1 MAELY
6 NKKNKEQLINDL
18 NKESYNRITLS
29 FYKYVKLENLY
40 ELRDLLYSNWI
51 NLNILGRIYIAEEG
65 INAQLSI
72 PEGKLDEFR
81 NDLNKYD
88 FFKNIPFKIA
98 VEENLSFYKLIIK
111 VKKEIVAYGL
121 SINDYDIKKTGVH
134 LNAKEFNSM
143 IDEPNSILI
152 DMRNHYESEVGK
164 FENAICPDVDTS
176 KELLPETQKIL
187 EKHKNDNIMLYCT
200 GGIRC
205 EKAGP
210 LMQKLG
216 IDTFQLKGGIL
227 KYFEETLAPSWDGE
241 CFVFDYRV
249 SVDKNLKPG
258 NNKLCYGCNMPL
270 TKEEILS
277 PHYKEGFTCPNCYE
291 QLTDK
296 KKRSLTDKREHWKRI
311 S

>member
-1 MAELY
+1 MGHFINAINPKIESFREFKNYIDANKDKLK
-6 NKKNKEQLINDL
+6 NKK
-18 NKESYNRITLS
+18 
-29 FYKYVKLENLY
+29 
-40 ELRDLLYSNWI
+40 
-51 NLNILGRIYIAEEG
+51 
-65 INAQLSI
+65 
-72 PEGKLDEFR
+72 
-81 NDLNKYD
+81 
-88 FFKNIPFKIA
+88 
-98 VEENLSFYKLIIK
+98 
-111 VKKEIVAYGL
+111 VA
-121 SINDYDIKKTGVH
+121 I
-134 LNAKEFNSM
+134 
-143 IDEPNSILI
+143 
-152 DMRNHYESEVGK
+152 
-164 FENAICPDVDTS
+164 
-176 KELLPETQKIL
+176 
-187 EKHKNDNIMLYCT
+187 YCT

-227 KYFEETLAPSWDGE
+227 KYFEETSAPSWDGE

-270 TKEEILS
+270 TKEEVLS

>member
-1 MAELY
+1 MRVIAFYTFFELKDAIGL
-6 NKKNKEQLINDL
+6 KKEIKN
-18 NKESYNRITLS
+18 
-29 FYKYVKLENLY
+29 
-40 ELRDLLYSNWI
+40 
-51 NLNILGRIYIAEEG
+51 
-65 INAQLSI
+65 
-72 PEGKLDEFR
+72 
-81 NDLNKYD
+81 
-88 FFKNIPFKIA
+88 FFKNIVTKGNILVGPEGLNGTIA
-98 VEENLSFYKLIIK
+98 VPELHEQKTINFLKEIGVKENHIKYSNFDSDRFFKKKLK
-111 VKKEIVAYGL
+111 VKIKKEIVTSNFNL
-121 SINDYDIKKTGVH
+121 SVEDIKKGQFIDPKNWENFISQEDVTIIDTR
-134 LNAKEFNSM
+134 NEYEFKM
-143 IDEPNSILI
+143 G
-152 DMRNHYESEVGK
+152 HFK
-164 FENAICPDVDTS
+164 NAINP
-176 KELLPETQKIL
+176 KI
-187 EKHKNDNIMLYCT
+187 ESFREFKNYIDANKDKLKNKKVAIYCT

-227 KYFEETLAPSWDGE
+227 KYFEETPAPSWDGE

-270 TKEEILS
+270 TKEEVLS

>member
-1 MAELY
+1 MRVIAFYTFFELKDAIGL
-6 NKKNKEQLINDL
+6 KKEIKNFFQNIVTKGNILVGPEGLNGTIAVPELHEQKTINFLKEIGV
-18 NKESYNRITLS
+18 KENHI
-29 FYKYVKLENLY
+29 K
-40 ELRDLLYSNWI
+40 YSNFDSD
-51 NLNILGRIYIAEEG
+51 R
-65 INAQLSI
+65 
-72 PEGKLDEFR
+72 
-81 NDLNKYD
+81 
-88 FFKNIPFKIA
+88 FFKKKLKVKI
-98 VEENLSFYKLIIK
+98 
-111 VKKEIVAYGL
+111 KKEIVTSNFNL
-121 SINDYDIKKTGVH
+121 SIEDIKKGQFIDPKNWENFISQEDVTIIDTR
-134 LNAKEFNSM
+134 NEYEFKM
-143 IDEPNSILI
+143 G
-152 DMRNHYESEVGK
+152 HFK
-164 FENAICPDVDTS
+164 NAINPKIESFREFKNYMDTN
-176 KELLPETQKIL
+176 KDKF
-187 EKHKNDNIMLYCT
+187 KNKKVAIYCT

-227 KYFEETLAPSWDGE
+227 KYFEETPAPSWDGE

-270 TKEEILS
+270 TKEEVLS

>member
-1 MAELY
+1 MRVIAFYTFFELKDAIGL
-6 NKKNKEQLINDL
+6 KKEIKNFFKDIVTKGNILVGPEGLNGTIAVPELHEQKTINFLKEIGV
-18 NKESYNRITLS
+18 KENHI
-29 FYKYVKLENLY
+29 K
-40 ELRDLLYSNWI
+40 YSNFDSD
-51 NLNILGRIYIAEEG
+51 R
-65 INAQLSI
+65 
-72 PEGKLDEFR
+72 
-81 NDLNKYD
+81 
-88 FFKNIPFKIA
+88 FFKKKLKVKI
-98 VEENLSFYKLIIK
+98 
-111 VKKEIVAYGL
+111 KKEIVTSNFNL
-121 SINDYDIKKTGVH
+121 SVEDIKKGQFIDPKNWENFISQEDATIIDTR
-134 LNAKEFNSM
+134 NEYEFKM
-143 IDEPNSILI
+143 G
-152 DMRNHYESEVGK
+152 HFK
-164 FENAICPDVDTS
+164 NAINP
-176 KELLPETQKIL
+176 KI
-187 EKHKNDNIMLYCT
+187 ESFREFKNYIDANKDKLKNKKVAIYCT

-227 KYFEETLAPSWDGE
+227 KYFEETSAPSWDGE

-270 TKEEILS
+270 TKEEVLS

>member
-1 MAELY
+1 MRVIAVY
-6 NKKNKEQLINDL
+6 
-18 NKESYNRITLS
+18 T
-29 FYKYVKLENLY
+29 FY
-40 ELRDLLYSNWI
+40 ELKDAIGLKKEIKN
-51 NLNILGRIYIAEEG
+51 
-65 INAQLSI
+65 
-72 PEGKLDEFR
+72 
-81 NDLNKYD
+81 
-88 FFKNIPFKIA
+88 FFKNIVTKGNILVGPEGLNGTIA
-98 VEENLSFYKLIIK
+98 VPELHEQKTINFLKEIGVKENHIKYSNFDSDRFFKKKLK
-111 VKKEIVAYGL
+111 VKIKKEIVTSNFNL
-121 SINDYDIKKTGVH
+121 SVEDIKKGQFIDPKNWENFISQEDVTIIDTR
-134 LNAKEFNSM
+134 NEYEFKM
-143 IDEPNSILI
+143 G
-152 DMRNHYESEVGK
+152 HFK
-164 FENAICPDVDTS
+164 NAINP
-176 KELLPETQKIL
+176 KI
-187 EKHKNDNIMLYCT
+187 ESFREFKNYIDANKDKLKNKKVAIYCT

-227 KYFEETLAPSWDGE
+227 KYFEETSAPSWDGE

-270 TKEEILS
+270 TKEEVLS